1 MSSEQTGDG
10 PSDAVPMTECRVCQV
25 DVPDGEF
32 CGLCGVRLTAQP
44 GDGPDWLRPKVFGA
58 APSEHLLTPEVAS
71 SLFPQLPP
79 RAVRTFRVALLVMV
93 AALVAFAVLRMPG
106 CLVAVAALGFP
117 MLFLLYLYESDANDD
132 LPIGDLILT
141 AVLGIVLGVTWVLL
155 TGAMVA
161 RSYGVPL
168 GGGVAASRVL
178 GAGLGVSIGNAL
190 LLLAPAVMVRLLRPS
205 PNRESLDGFMIGAL
219 GALAFTAAATITRLA
234 PQLATG
240 LVSRS
245 RPMVGMLVEGG
256 IRGLAVPITAAAAG
270 GLIGAALWFR
280 RPANKEH
287 QHVRAARVIL
297 GLLGLGLAA
306 IYLMLGLVDTTGMPE
321 WVMLA
326 CHLAVALVAVVL
338 LRIGLQLAL
347 LHEVHDEIQS
357 DQPLLCPYCGHVVPD
372 MAFCPACGAAT
383 RATSR
388 SSRRARR
395 QHRPVRTDAE
405 GGHQ

>member
-280 RPANKEH
+280 RPA
-287 QHVRAARVIL
+287 
-297 GLLGLGLAA
+297 
-306 IYLMLGLVDTTGMPE
+306 IYLMLGLVDTTGMSE

>member
-280 RPANKEH
+280 RPANKAH

-297 GLLGLGLAA
+297 ALLGLGLVVV
-306 IYLMLGLVDTTGMPE
+306 YLSLGLVDTATMPQ
-321 WVMLA
+321 WVMLG

-338 LRIGLQLAL
+338 LRVGLQLAL
-347 LHEVHDEIQS
+347 LHEAHDEIQS